1 MYYLPHDH
9 QVFHTTT
16 IPYVQYFSHRP
27 AYSSLASS
35 RPPHVDRSSGSRSI
49 TSHSPMLC
57 LSGEMSTCGPW
68 SVFLSGNKVRCAA
81 RPFKTT
87 MLILAKPDQILT
99 LNFVHETRALQSP
112 GGWLF
117 SHLELILWS
126 DLRTMRLL
134 HRNSDGG
141 YSLTEFIGDA
151 IPR

>member
-87 MLILAKPDQILT
+87 MLILAKPDQILDVE
-99 LNFVHETRALQSP
+99 FRARNKSAPEPWRMAILSP
-112 GGWLF
+112 GA
-117 SHLELILWS
+117 
-126 DLRTMRLL
+126 D
-134 HRNSDGG
+134 
-141 YSLTEFIGDA
+141 SLVRSTHHA
-151 IPR
+151 PSASQQ